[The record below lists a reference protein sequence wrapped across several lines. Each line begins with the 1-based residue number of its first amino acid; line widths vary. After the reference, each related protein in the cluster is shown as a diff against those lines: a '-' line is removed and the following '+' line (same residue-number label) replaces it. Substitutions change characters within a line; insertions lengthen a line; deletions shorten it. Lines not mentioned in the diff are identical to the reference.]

1 MYVISHIFL
10 KGHPRST
17 IILDT
22 TIAITNKQRT
32 LNITVPIISY
42 PRPTV
47 IRWTFIQNGNTE
59 ITDVDSTYITTSYG
73 VYQHVSQ
80 LIKDDLTDSE
90 YGLFSI
96 NVSNNI
102 GPYFQHDF
110 NVVEESKYV
119 LIKYVIKA
127 IYYLLNLKKHII
139 QLFEAFNT
147 IIVLSIM
154 SSKVHVMF
162 VYLLV

>member
-1 MYVISHIFL
+1 MYFISHKFL

-22 TIAITNKQRT
+22 TIAITNKHRT

-42 PRPTV
+42 PRPTL

-59 ITDVDSTYITTSYG
+59 ITDVDSKYITTTYG

-90 YGLFSI
+90 YGLYSI

-127 IYYLLNLKKHII
+127 IYYLLSLKKHII
-139 QLFEAFNT
+139 QLSEAFNT
-147 IIVLSIM
+147 FIVLSII
-154 SSKVHVMF
+154 SSMVHVMF